1 MKVLI
6 LTIICLFLNLISFS
20 QNDNENIYLKNLTET
35 QIAII
40 DASEK
45 ILFIEN
51 ISEDKQI
58 IGIGKDFYT
67 IYFTESRKLFI
78 KNKSGKII
86 SGLKVPID
94 NYVEA
99 IDFSNMD
106 QYEIFNALDSK
117 IAFTIENLDTG
128 KKTKYNKFCKVI
140 GH

>member
-1 MKVLI
+1 MKVAI
-6 LTIICLFLNLISFS
+6 LTSICLFLNLISFS
-20 QNDNENIYLKNLTET
+20 QNDNENIYLKNLSDT

-40 DASEK
+40 DDSEK
-45 ILFIEN
+45 TLFIETV
-51 ISEDKQI
+51 SDDKQI

-78 KNKSGKII
+78 KNKWGKII
-86 SGLKVPID
+86 SGIKVPID

>member
-6 LTIICLFLNLISFS
+6 LTSICLFLNLISFS

-45 ILFIEN
+45 ILFIET

-128 KKTKYNKFCKVI
+128 KKTKYNKFCKAI

>member
-6 LTIICLFLNLISFS
+6 LTSICLFLNLISFS